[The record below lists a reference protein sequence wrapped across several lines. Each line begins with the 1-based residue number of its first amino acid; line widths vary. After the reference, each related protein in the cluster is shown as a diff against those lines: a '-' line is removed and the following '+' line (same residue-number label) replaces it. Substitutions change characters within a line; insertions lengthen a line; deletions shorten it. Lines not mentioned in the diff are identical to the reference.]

1 MTILVTLLRQNRP
14 FFFFKYA
21 AFLVHSCL
29 ISPPQWLIDMR
40 KCPNDSTDA
49 GVMEK
54 TTRA

>member
-14 FFFFKYA
+14 LFFFKYA

-29 ISPPQWLIDMR
+29 ISPPRWLIDML

-54 TTRA
+54 TT